1 MLYNNTNNLNGSHK
15 VELQIVLD
23 KLSKVVTLLEEV
35 HEGDEN
41 NLFHED
47 WIEVTDTITKIERSG
62 EAKKETLE
70 RMNIIWRKNQMIK
83 KYGENHNGKKAPY
96 KDVIEWEVIAIVKNN
111 GKITAIKFVRENLLG
126 PNGEVMSLAEAK
138 QFTEEVMIKNHIS

>member
-1 MLYNNTNNLNGSHK
+1 MSFDK
-15 VELQIVLD
+15 KQIVLD
-23 KLSKVVTLLEEV
+23 KLSTLTKLLQDV
-35 HEGDEN
+35 HQNDTD

>member
-1 MLYNNTNNLNGSHK
+1 MSFDK
-15 VELQIVLD
+15 KQIVLD
-23 KLSKVVTLLEEV
+23 KLNTLTELLQDV
-35 HEGDEN
+35 HQGDTD

-47 WIEVTDTITKIERSG
+47 WIEVTDTIAKIERSG
-62 EAKKETLE
+62 EAKKETLD

-96 KDVIEWEVIAIVKNN
+96 KDVIEWQVIAIVKNS

-138 QFTEEVMIKNHIS
+138 QFTDEVMIKNHIS